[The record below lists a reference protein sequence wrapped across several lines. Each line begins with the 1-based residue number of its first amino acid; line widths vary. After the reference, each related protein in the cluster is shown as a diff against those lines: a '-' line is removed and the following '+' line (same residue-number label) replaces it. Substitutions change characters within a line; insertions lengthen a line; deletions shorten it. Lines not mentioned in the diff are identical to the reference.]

1 MWKRALLAA
10 LLICLLGWQVACAHA
25 VLDHSQP
32 EANAVLD
39 ASPAEIRLWMTE
51 PVEPQYSTLQLRNSA
66 GATVAVPPA
75 AFDAADPNQMYV
87 APVQLAPG
95 LYTVVWTTVSAA
107 DGHRSQGSF
116 PFMVAAGTQAVAVSA
131 AAGTNSSA
139 SPAAAT
145 PVAAPSEEGLP
156 PADVA
161 VRWFN
166 FLALVWGVGSIA
178 FVVLVWRPAGIS
190 AGTAP
195 ACERRLQQ
203 VIWIGWLLMGAA
215 MLLVLQLQAGL
226 ATGGGLF
233 APATLAALG
242 DVLAHTRFGAL
253 WLARLALWVLL
264 GVLLAVAWHWMRQ
277 RAGYRAWVLWAALA
291 AAAALTAF
299 TSLFSHA
306 QAATDTPIS
315 AATGADWLHLM
326 MTAVWLGGLIQLA
339 AVLPVLGREPQ
350 AVRAVDRLIAQ
361 FSNVARVAV
370 AVIILTGLYAASL
383 QVGSL
388 DALLTTLYGQ
398 LLLVKLVLIVPLV
411 GIAAFNLIVTRRGL
425 RAGGDVWTQ
434 RLRRLVGVELALA
447 LLVLLAVAGMTA
459 IAPAHSVVAQRQA
472 AAQAS
477 AQMATQA
484 AAPAQTVT
492 EVGAQLALEMSPLAT
507 IQSPQQAASPVVPPA
522 QPIMDMQTVDE
533 LHVMLTIT
541 PGRVGENEFLVDLST
556 PTGEP
561 VTDVSLIRLRFDHQD
576 LGQSELR
583 IEPAAN
589 PDQQRG
595 GLYRVTGANLSVPG
609 AWRLRLTIARPD
621 QYDTVVDF
629 NPTIAAPP

>member
-10 LLICLLGWQVACAHA
+10 VLICLLGWQAAWAHA

-32 EANAVLD
+32 EANAVLN

-51 PVEPQYSTLQLRNSA
+51 PVEPQYSTLELRNSA
-66 GATVAVPPA
+66 GAMVAVPPA
-75 AFDAADPNQMYV
+75 AFDDAEPNQMYV

-116 PFMVAAGTQAVAVSA
+116 PFIVGAGTQTVPAGA
-131 AAGTNSSA
+131 AAGTNSGVN
-139 SPAAAT
+139 PAALAPVVT
-145 PVAAPSEEGLP
+145 PAEEVLP

-161 VRWFN
+161 VRWLN
-166 FLALVWGVGSIA
+166 FLALAWGVGSIA
-178 FVVLVWRPAGIS
+178 FVVLVWRPAGICP
-190 AGTAP
+190 GTAS
-195 ACERRLQQ
+195 ACERRLRQ
-203 VIWIGWLLMGAA
+203 VIWVGWLLMGAA
-215 MLLVLQLQAGL
+215 MLLMLLLQAGL
-226 ATGGGLF
+226 VTGGGLLP
-233 APATLAALG
+233 PATLAVVG
-242 DVLAHTRFGAL
+242 DVLAHTRFGTL
-253 WLARLALWVLL
+253 WLARLALWALL
-264 GVLLAVAWHWMRQ
+264 GVLLAVAWNLTGQ

-306 QAATDTPIS
+306 QAATDTAIG
-315 AATGADWLHLM
+315 AATGADWLHLL

-361 FSNVARVAV
+361 FSNVARAAV
-370 AVIILTGLYAASL
+370 AVIILTGFYAAWL

-388 DALLTTLYGQ
+388 DALLITLYGQ

-425 RAGGDVWTQ
+425 RAGDVVWTQ

-459 IAPAHSVVAQRQA
+459 IAPAHSVIAQRQA

-477 AQMATQA
+477 AQIPAQP
-484 AAPAQTVT
+484 AAPAQLT
-492 EVGAQLALEMSPLAT
+492 P
-507 IQSPQQAASPVVPPA
+507 QAASPIA
-522 QPIMDMQTVDE
+522 
-533 LHVMLTIT
+533 
-541 PGRVGENEFLVDLST
+541 S
-556 PTGEP
+556 
-561 VTDVSLIRLRFDHQD
+561 
-576 LGQSELR
+576 
-583 IEPAAN
+583 PAAA
-589 PDQQRG
+589 PRRRG
-595 GLYRVTGANLSVPG
+595 PSWTCRP
-609 AWRLRLTIARPD
+609 WTICMSC
-621 QYDTVVDF
+621 
-629 NPTIAAPP
+629 

>member
-1 MWKRALLAA
+1 MWKRSVLAA
-10 LLICLLGWQVACAHA
+10 LLLCVLSWQAAWAHA

-32 EANAVLD
+32 EANAVLP

-66 GATVAVPPA
+66 GAMVAVPPA
-75 AFDAADPNQMYV
+75 AFDAADPNQMFV

-116 PFMVAAGTQAVAVSA
+116 PFMVAAETQAALTSTGAGANQTETLA
-131 AAGTNSSA
+131 A
-139 SPAAAT
+139 PT
-145 PVAAPSEEGLP
+145 PVEEGLP
-156 PADVA
+156 PADMV

-178 FVVLVWRPAGIS
+178 FVVLVWRPAGLNAS
-190 AGTAP
+190 TPP
-195 ACERRLQQ
+195 ACERRLERI
-203 VIWIGWLLMGAA
+203 IWVGWLLMGAA
-215 MLLVLQLQAGL
+215 LLLVLMQQAAV
-226 ATGGGLF
+226 ATGGSFL
-233 APATLAALG
+233 APSTPAALG
-242 DVLAHTRFGAL
+242 DVVTHTRFGTL
-253 WLARLALWVLL
+253 WLARLALWLVL
-264 GVLLAVAWHWMRQ
+264 GALLALARFRSRTRSGAQ
-277 RAGYRAWVLWAALA
+277 WAALVVA
-291 AAAALTAF
+291 AVLTAF

-306 QAATDTPIS
+306 QGANG
-315 AATGADWLHLM
+315 AATGVATSADWLHLF

-350 AVRAVDRLIAQ
+350 SVRAVDRLIAQ

-370 AVIILTGLYAASL
+370 AILILTGLYAAWL

-398 LLLVKLVLIVPLV
+398 LLVVKLVLIVPLV

-425 RAGGDVWTQ
+425 RAGGAVWTQ
-434 RLRRLVGVELALA
+434 HLRRLVGVELALA

-472 AAQAS
+472 AAQTATVPAEPAIQTSLVAS
-477 AQMATQA
+477 PKAETQA
-484 AAPAQTVT
+484 ETQDAPQ
-492 EVGAQLALEMSPLAT
+492 
-507 IQSPQQAASPVVPPA
+507 A
-522 QPIMDMQTVDE
+522 QPIMDMQTVDD

-541 PGRVGENEFLVDLST
+541 PGWVGENDFVVDLST
-556 PTGEP
+556 PNGDP
-561 VTDVSLIRLRFDHQD
+561 VADASLIRMRFEHRD

-589 PDQQRG
+589 SGQQQG
-595 GLYRVTGANLSVPG
+595 GIYHIRGANLSAPG
-609 AWRLRLTIARPD
+609 EWRIRLTIARPD

-629 NPTIAAPP
+629 IPSVAAPP